1 MTAHRAGRRCL
12 ALALLLAAPA
22 CENPPETLGADN
34 HVEVTNLVGHFQL
47 TVDDMQNVTTE
58 MTFKWQNPGQY
69 ADIQH
74 LSFIPHG
81 TALLI
86 IRDAADSVRYDGELL
101 YELDDRTVGIGVPGE
116 WTVTFSLDQSVGNVN
131 VILDAAYAED

>member
-1 MTAHRAGRRCL
+1 MITNRTSRRWI

-22 CENPPETLGADN
+22 CENPPETLGANN
-34 HVEVTNLVGHFQL
+34 HVEVTNLAGHFQL

-86 IRDAADSVRYDGELL
+86 IKDAADSVRYDGELL

-116 WTVTFSLDQSVGNVN
+116 WTVTFSLDESVGNVN

>member
-1 MTAHRAGRRCL
+1 M
-12 ALALLLAAPA
+12 
-22 CENPPETLGADN
+22 
-34 HVEVTNLVGHFQL
+34 EVTNLAGHFQL

-58 MTFKWQNPGQY
+58 MTFTWQNPGQY

-86 IRDAADSVRYDGELL
+86 IKDAADSVRYDGELL

-131 VILDAAYAED
+131 VILNAAYAED